1 MTSML
6 CMKVKDFESFMH
18 EIIFFSFFDLF
29 FFSCRVACEILV
41 PALVP
46 DLSS

>member
-1 MTSML
+1 MISML
-6 CMKVKDFESFMH
+6 CMKVKDFECFMH

-29 FFSCRVACEILV
+29 FSCRVACEILV
-41 PALVP
+41 PDLVP